1 MKVCLI
7 HILYSSLLYSK
18 TKKANNKKWKELNLI
33 KIRKLMPQ
41 RRVL

>member
-1 MKVCLI
+1 MFNSHFVFR
-7 HILYSSLLYSK
+7 LLYNK
-18 TKKANNKKWKELNLI
+18 TKKANNKRWKELNLI